1 MAAKAYR
8 LLRAIL
14 MTAALEDRLIPRNP
28 CQIRGADKP
37 NLLDLRGR
45 AWL

>member
-14 MTAALEDRLIPRNP
+14 MTAAKEKKVIRANP
-28 CQIRGADKP
+28 CRVTGHRPGKP
-37 NLLDLRGR
+37 AERPVLTV
-45 AWL
+45 A